1 MNEHPI
7 EIFFFGPGKLGLS
20 LCLLFERAGIETVGV
35 WGRREASLKEAE
47 RRVRSPLFH
56 GPIPDEVSRAN
67 VVFITT
73 QDEAIEEVARKL
85 AESGHL
91 SGGVVVYHCSGAF
104 DSRILTAVRRS
115 GAIPGTIHPLQAV
128 PTVEEGLEALPRSY
142 FALEGDERA
151 VSTGRVLVKAIGGS
165 PFEQAVGNRGLYHA
179 AAAMASNYMITLL
192 WSAVRMMANTGL
204 TEEEAARVL
213 QPMVKHVIGR
223 IDEIGI
229 RKALTGPIVRGD
241 ERTLKIQLE
250 AVAEDHPND
259 LPLFIALALRT
270 IDLVKEIGDVDEERI
285 GRMRDLLNGFETTI
299 M

>member
-229 RKALTGPIVRGD
+229 R
-241 ERTLKIQLE
+241 
-250 AVAEDHPND
+250 
-259 LPLFIALALRT
+259 
-270 IDLVKEIGDVDEERI
+270 
-285 GRMRDLLNGFETTI
+285 
-299 M
+299 